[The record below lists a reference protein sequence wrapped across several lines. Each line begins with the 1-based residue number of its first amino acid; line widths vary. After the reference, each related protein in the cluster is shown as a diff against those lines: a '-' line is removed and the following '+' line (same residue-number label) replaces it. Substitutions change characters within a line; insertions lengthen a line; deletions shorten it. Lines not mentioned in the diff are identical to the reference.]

1 MAIENKVHK
10 RYTNQKQKINQN
22 NNHSPA
28 ITTFKFDILNEN
40 RNPNVTKKK
49 APSILATE
57 GEHAISK
64 KLNRILDGKRMNTES
79 SELNEDSEQNDYKQ
93 VMKARFKKVPQL
105 EKHSNTRS
113 VALLPQSNFQEAILP
128 QQLKQFELTT

>member
-1 MAIENKVHK
+1 
-10 RYTNQKQKINQN
+10 
-22 NNHSPA
+22 
-28 ITTFKFDILNEN
+28 
-40 RNPNVTKKK
+40 
-49 APSILATE
+49 LATE

-105 EKHSNTRS
+105 EKHSNARS
-113 VALLPQSNFQEAILP
+113 VALLPQSNF
-128 QQLKQFELTT
+128 